1 MSYSIS
7 LSYDSNENRY
17 VLDADMPSVV
27 GSIINGVSSNTDPNY
42 VKKDYRTKFS
52 LIYKEN
58 KVNDKKTEYTSSFKY
73 FEPTNIEKEYF
84 VIDITGEFNVV
95 DNIKTFDT
103 TNAIDYDALDEN
115 AKKEILN
122 SLIGE
127 NE

>member
-1 MSYSIS
+1 MI
-7 LSYDSNENRY
+7 
-17 VLDADMPSVV
+17 
-27 GSIINGVSSNTDPNY
+27 
-42 VKKDYRTKFS
+42 
-52 LIYKEN
+52 KEN